1 MNKEEK
7 YDIIMTQLSSLL
19 SGESDVIAKM
29 ANMVAVIHHEM
40 KFWWTG
46 FYIVKSIDTITE
58 EEELILGPFQG
69 PVACMHIKKGR
80 GVCGK
85 SWEKASTIVVENVN
99 DFPGHIA
106 CSSESKSEIVVPIK
120 KDGKVIAVLDIDSE
134 FYENFDNIDK
144 SNLEKIVALL

>member
-46 FYIVKSIDTITE
+46 FYIVKSIDTIT

-144 SNLEKIVALL
+144 LNLEKIVALL